1 MWTFL
6 TSQKK
11 VSKLDKSQEL
21 CLQGRSFF
29 GSVGVFSFGLFS
41 WRQNLI
47 RNFHQLGSVSSE
59 DDGPEDGGEE
69 EEEGERQEDGRQR
82 DLSGGQIVVAWN
94 EEPSKLA
101 HFLSFDKI

>member
-1 MWTFL
+1 MIW
-6 TSQKK
+6 
-11 VSKLDKSQEL
+11 
-21 CLQGRSFF
+21 
-29 GSVGVFSFGLFS
+29 
-41 WRQNLI
+41 
-47 RNFHQLGSVSSE
+47 NFHQLGSVSSE